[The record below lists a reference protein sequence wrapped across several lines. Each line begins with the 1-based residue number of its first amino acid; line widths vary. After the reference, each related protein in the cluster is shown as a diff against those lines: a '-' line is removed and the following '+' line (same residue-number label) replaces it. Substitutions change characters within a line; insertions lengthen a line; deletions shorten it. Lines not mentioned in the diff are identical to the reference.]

1 MTKRSNRTSN
11 RSSIVE
17 SANRQRVGGKLEKKS
32 ALGHD
37 VNETRAGEGAK
48 ETSGDLKDSAIR
60 IPETTL
66 PSQARAAPE
75 RQIFGATGEGIV
87 WAIIDSGID
96 GRHQHFQQHQNLLSE
111 VPPRHRDFT
120 STDLDEGSSE
130 LEALIDA
137 NGHGTHAAGVIAGEL
152 KASEGLLLRAELQ
165 PYDESGTTS
174 IAIFPDISGVA
185 PRCRLVS
192 LKVLDDDGHGAISSV
207 IAALDWIQEINGY
220 GRRLRIHGVHLG
232 LGFDYEHDRFACGQS
247 PLCIAVNRLVA
258 SGVVVVAPAGNT
270 GFGYQKTVARGTV
283 SVPFGMSIND
293 PGNAELA
300 ITVGS
305 THGKDPHTYGVSY
318 FSSKGP
324 TADGRQKPDLV
335 APGER
340 VLSCVPGSKLA
351 QHSPGES
358 GRFAQYGESTG
369 TTSAAAYVSGAIAAL
384 LSVRREL
391 IGDPTR
397 VKQLL
402 LATADDL
409 KRDPYMQGN
418 GLMNLMRA
426 LTEGTSAKGLG
437 VTGRTTDTQEPRPQP
452 VAEALRVSPPTPVV
466 APTTPETKMSGKRFS
481 VALSFPG
488 EKRDYVKKVVA
499 ELRQLKIPRDNI
511 FYDGFY
517 TAELTV
523 PNLDT
528 YLQEIYQNDAE
539 LIVIFISAEY
549 EKKEW
554 CGLEWRAIRDIIK
567 RRRDEDIMPLR
578 FDDTNVPGL
587 FSLDGYVDLRDRDP
601 ETVADLIMERLALIR
616 KESRKGLEANTSA

>member
-1 MTKRSNRTSN
+1 MTKRSNRTSK

-17 SANRQRVGGKLEKKS
+17 SANRQRVGGKLEKRN

-37 VNETRAGEGAK
+37 LDKTRAGEGAE
-48 ETSGDLKDSAIR
+48 ETTIDSKDSAIR

-96 GRHQHFQQHQNLLSE
+96 GRHPHFRQHQNLQSE
-111 VPPRHRDFT
+111 APLLHRDFT
-120 STDLDEGSSE
+120 SSDLDDSSSE

-152 KASEGLLLRAELQ
+152 KASEGLSLRAELK
-165 PYDESGTTS
+165 PYQSGTAS
-174 IAIFPDISGVA
+174 IATFPDISGVA
-185 PRCRLVS
+185 PRCKLVS
-192 LKVLDDDGHGAISSV
+192 LKVLDDHGNGSVSSV
-207 IAALDWIQEINGY
+207 IAAIFHIQEVNGY
-220 GRRLRIHGVHLG
+220 GRFLRIHGVHLG
-232 LGFDYEHDRFACGQS
+232 LAYTYEQDQFACGQS
-247 PLCIAVNRLVA
+247 PLCVEVNRLVA
-258 SGVVVVAPAGNT
+258 SGVVVVTCAGNT
-270 GFGYQKTVARGTV
+270 GFGVQQTVARGAV
-283 SVPFGMSIND
+283 SGPFGMSIND
-293 PGNAELA
+293 PGNAEQA

-305 THGKDPHTYGVSY
+305 THGKLPHTYGVSY

-351 QHSPGES
+351 QHSPSES

-369 TTSAAAYVSGAIAAL
+369 TTSAAAHVSGAIAAL
-384 LSVRREL
+384 LSVRRDL

-402 LATADDL
+402 IATAEDL
-409 KRDPYMQGN
+409 KRDPYMQGH
-418 GLMNLMRA
+418 GLINLMRA
-426 LTEGTSAKGLG
+426 LTEGTSAKPLG
-437 VTGRTTDTQEPRPQP
+437 VTDRTTDAQEPRPQP
-452 VAEALRVSPPTPVV
+452 VAEALRVSPPSPVV
-466 APTTPETKMSGKRFS
+466 APTIPETKMSGKRFS

-511 FYDGFY
+511 FYDRFY

-528 YLQEIYQNDAE
+528 YLQEIYDKDSE

-567 RRRDEDIMPLR
+567 QRRDEDIMPLR
-578 FDDTNVPGL
+578 FDDTHVPGL
-587 FSLDGYVDLRDRDP
+587 FSVDGYVDLRDRDP
-601 ETVADLIMERLALIR
+601 ETVADLIMERLAHNR
-616 KESRKGLEANTSA
+616 KDSSKV